1 MTNNGAY
8 DYKNN
13 IGEYAW
19 KGFHRVSRP
28 LHSTTLPL
36 LRQEIEYW
44 VSAMLSS
51 GYVKNFWC
59 TKSLNTLLLCAVIT
73 FLASTSFHNEVDRL
87 I

>member
-1 MTNNGAY
+1 SVFKTGAF
-8 DYKNN
+8 N
-13 IGEYAW
+13 
-19 KGFHRVSRP
+19 
-28 LHSTTLPL
+28 HSATPPVNA
-36 LRQEIEYW
+36 EYW